1 MKKLLT
7 GILTLAL
14 AAAMSVPAFAAN
26 SATNNG
32 TAGTDITVNGKYN
45 AGSAAADV
53 ISVDIAWDAMD
64 FTYTAPSKGTWNPEN
79 HKYEGGKSG
88 GWEATS
94 GTNPEITVTN
104 HSNVD
109 VKASFSFNSD
119 IQNLFSHFSS
129 KALVVDSAV
138 GTTPADAPKE
148 TVSFS
153 VYGVA
158 AIDSDR
164 ELGTVTVTITKFDST
179 PQMISTTEELHAS
192 LYQTGVFKLEN
203 DIDIGEGIIFDSGK
217 YVLDLNG
224 HTLSGNSSMNLIQ
237 IYSNATIKN
246 GRVVNNTDDE
256 NGKAICTY
264 YNAKF
269 TLENCVLTAPGMSLG
284 LYSRSSAYITD
295 SEFHTTVSSTAF
307 TVLNGG
313 TLTLSG
319 VVKTVGGAGFSNQG
333 GTVTALPGNYNFDV
347 SSYVDTTLYDVIN
360 DGATWVV
367 TAK

>member
-129 KALVVDSAV
+129 ETLVVDSAV
-138 GTTPADAPKE
+138 GTDPVDAPKDKI
-148 TVSFS
+148 SFY
-153 VYGVA
+153 VYGGA
-158 AIDSDR
+158 TIDADQK
-164 ELGTVTVTITKFDST
+164 LGTVTVTITKFDST
-179 PQMISTTEELHAS
+179 PQMISTAEELRAS
-192 LYQTGVFKLEN
+192 QYQTGVFKLAN
-203 DIDIGEGIIFDSGK
+203 DIDIGEGTIIFDSGK

-224 HTLSGNSSMNLIQ
+224 HTLSGKSTMELIR
-237 IYSNATIKN
+237 ADGKMTIKN
-246 GRVVNNTDDE
+246 GNVVNNTDDQYGE
-256 NGKAICTY
+256 AIGVY
-264 YNAKF
+264 GEL
-269 TLENCVLTAPGMSLG
+269 TLENCVLTSPAASLSV
-284 LYSRSSAYITD
+284 YPDSTAYIAGG
-295 SEFHTTVSSTAF
+295 EFHTNNGPTWF
-307 TVLNGG
+307 TINNMG

-319 VVKTVGGAGFSNQG
+319 DVKTVGGSGFYNQG
-333 GTVTALPGNYNFDV
+333 DTVTALPGTYNFDV
-347 SSYVDTTLYDVIN
+347 SSYVDTTLYNVTN
-360 DGATWVV
+360 DGTIWTV